1 MLENRENHILI
12 PIIIALFLNY
22 IISTRNWDNK
32 YKYKNKG
39 LLPKGY
45 LVGIIWIFI
54 FMLLGNAHYILYK
67 KNKISIAS
75 VFLILVLLYCIS
87 YPIITQLNQKKGKIM
102 NTISLILSS
111 VLMLLVFN
119 ESIEAFYYTVPLFLW
134 TSFVNYSDSII
145 CSNFMNY

>member
-1 MLENRENHILI
+1 MLENREYHISI

-22 IISTRNWDNK
+22 IILSRNWDN
-32 YKYKNKG
+32 KYKNKG

-75 VFLILVLLYCIS
+75 IFLILVLLYCIS

-111 VLMLLVFN
+111 ILMLLVFN
-119 ESIEAFYYTVPLFLW
+119 ESIEAFYYTIPLFIW
-134 TSFVNYSDSII
+134 TSFVNYSDSIV
-145 CSNFMNY
+145 CSNFIKN

>member
-22 IISTRNWDNK
+22 IISTRNWDI
-32 YKYKNKG
+32 KYKNKG

-87 YPIITQLNQKKGKIM
+87 YPIITKFNQKKGKIM

-134 TSFVNYSDSII
+134 TSFVNYSDSIV

>member
-22 IISTRNWDNK
+22 IISTRNWDN
-32 YKYKNKG
+32 KYKNKG